1 MNSLAKVR
9 ATMITACVALVLT
22 ACSKSPES
30 TVESFY
36 EAVADGEITEARSYL
51 SDQILGMMGEK
62 KITAGLT
69 EQYEKMQACEGIK
82 NIEVEMKGEGELRSG
97 TVTIT
102 FKGDCQPKVEKTK
115 LIEED
120 GVWKITASK

>member
-1 MNSLAKVR
+1 MKSLARVR
-9 ATMITACVALVLT
+9 AVIMTVCVALLLS

-36 EAVADGEITEARSYL
+36 NAVANGEITEARSYL
-51 SDQILGMMGEK
+51 SDQILCMMGEK

-82 NIEVEMKGEGELRSG
+82 EIKVEMKGDGELRSG
-97 TVTIT
+97 SATIT
-102 FKGDCQPKVEKTK
+102 FNGDCPQNVEKTK

-120 GVWKITASK
+120 GVWKITAAK